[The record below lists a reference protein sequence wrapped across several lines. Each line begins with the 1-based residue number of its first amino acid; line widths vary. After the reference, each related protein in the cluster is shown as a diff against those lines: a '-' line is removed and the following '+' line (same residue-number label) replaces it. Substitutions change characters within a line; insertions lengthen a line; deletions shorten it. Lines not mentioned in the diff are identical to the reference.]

1 MAGTDSGAPFQRIEE
16 LEQENEGLR
25 ERLEQA
31 EEDIERLRRENE
43 QLRQELKAAGRGSRH
58 GKRKPKADRQRPGR
72 KAGQGPFTF
81 RQAPADTG
89 ASSEPP
95 IEVPVTVVQ
104 CPCCGGELRYERTDE
119 ATVTDMPQAAQPEV
133 KSYAVEVRR
142 CERCGQR
149 VRGQHPDVAANQYGA
164 TAHRVGP
171 RVKAAAHAVHYGM
184 GVPVRKLPA
193 ILQEFTGIE
202 VTQSALTQDALK
214 KSEGVVGNVY
224 QELRAGVAAAP
235 AVYTDDTGWRIDGQ
249 TAHLMTFDT
258 DQATV
263 FQIRPRHRNEEV
275 RELIPASYAGVMVTD
290 RGKSYDAE
298 ELLGVKQQKCLDH
311 LKENINEVLE
321 RKKGR
326 ARSFGLKLK
335 SILREARQLW
345 RDYRAGKAENFEAE
359 VERMEEALT
368 FHLRHR
374 ALKDEDNQ
382 RLLDGIGLQHDRG
395 RILLFLH
402 DPTIEPTNNR
412 GERSLRPAVIARK
425 LSHGSKNERGAE
437 AFAGF
442 TSVIQTAAKTPDG
455 SIIDAL
461 ENLFQPKSNK
471 APTEVHPPPG

>member
-16 LEQENEGLR
+16 LEQENEVLR

-31 EEDIERLRRENE
+31 EEDNERLRRENE
-43 QLRQELKAAGRGSRH
+43 QLLQELKAAGRGSKR
-58 GKRKPKADRQRPGR
+58 GRRKPKADPKRPGR
-72 KAGQGPFTF
+72 KVGQCPFTF

-95 IEVPVTVVQ
+95 IEVPVTVGQ
-104 CPCCGGELRYERTDE
+104 CPCCGGALRYERTDE

-149 VRGQHPDVAANQYGA
+149 VRGQHPDVAPDQYGA

-171 RVKAAAHAVHYGM
+171 RVKAAAHTVHYGM

-193 ILQEFTGIE
+193 ILREFTGIE

-214 KSEGVVGNVY
+214 KSEGVIGNAY
-224 QELRAGVAAAP
+224 QELRTGVAAAP
-235 AVYTDDTGWRIDGQ
+235 VVYTDDTGWRIDGE

-263 FQIRPRHRNEEV
+263 FQIRGRHRNEEV
-275 RELIPASYAGVMVTD
+275 RELIPADYAGVMVTD

-321 RKKGR
+321 HKTGR

-345 RDYRAGKAENFEAE
+345 RDQRAGKAKEFQAEAE
-359 VERMEEALT
+359 RIEAELT
-368 FHLRHR
+368 THLRPR
-374 ALKDEDNQ
+374 FLKDEDNQ

-395 RILLFLH
+395 RVLLFLH
-402 DPTIEPTNNR
+402 DPAIEPTNNR
-412 GERSLRPAVIARK
+412 GERSLRPAVIVRQ

-442 TSVIQTAAKTPDG
+442 TSVIQTAAKKKG
-455 SIIDAL
+455 SSIINTL
-461 ENLFQPKSNK
+461 QNLFQSKSRK
-471 APTEVHPPPG
+471 APTDAHPPPG

>member
-1 MAGTDSGAPFQRIEE
+1 MAGTDSRAPSQRIGE

-25 ERLEQA
+25 ERLKEA
-31 EEDIERLRRENE
+31 DEDIERLRRENE
-43 QLRQELKAAGRGSRH
+43 QLRKELQAAGRGSRR
-58 GKRKPKADRQRPGR
+58 GKRKPKTDPKRPGR

-81 RQAPADTG
+81 RQAPAHAG
-89 ASSEPP
+89 ANSEPP
-95 IEVPVTVVQ
+95 MEVPVTVSQ

-119 ATVTDMPQAAQPEV
+119 ATVTDMPQASQPEV

-149 VRGQHPDVAANQYGA
+149 VRGQHPDVAADQFGA

-184 GVPVRKLPA
+184 GVPVRKLPT
-193 ILQEFTGIE
+193 ILREFTGIE
-202 VTQSALTQDALK
+202 VTQSALTQDALRK
-214 KSEGVVGNVY
+214 AEGAVGNAY

-235 AVYTDDTGWRIDGQ
+235 AVYTDDTGWRIHGQ

-263 FQIRPRHRNEEV
+263 FQIRRRHRNEEV
-275 RELIPASYAGVMVTD
+275 RELIPADYAGVMVTD

-298 ELLGVKQQKCLDH
+298 ELLGVRQQKCLDH

-321 RKKGR
+321 RKTGR
-326 ARSFGLKLK
+326 ARGFGLTLK

-345 RDYRAGKAENFEAE
+345 RDQKAGKVSKFQGE
-359 VERMEEALT
+359 VKRIEQELT
-368 FHLRHR
+368 FHLRDR
-374 ALKDEDNQ
+374 ILKDEDNQ
-382 RLLDGIGLQHDRG
+382 RLLNGIGLQHDRG
-395 RILLFLH
+395 RVLLFLH

-412 GERSLRPAVIARK
+412 AERSLRPAVIVRK
-425 LSHGSKNERGAE
+425 LSHGSRNDRGAE

-442 TSVIQTAAKTPDG
+442 TSVIQTAAKTRG
-455 SIIDAL
+455 CSIIDAL
-461 ENLFQPKSNK
+461 QNLFQSKSNK
-471 APTEVHPPPG
+471 APIEIHPPPG

>member
-1 MAGTDSGAPFQRIEE
+1 MAGTESGAPFQRIEE
-16 LEQENEGLR
+16 LKQENEVLR
-25 ERLEQA
+25 ERLEQS
-31 EEDIERLRRENE
+31 EEDNERLRRENE
-43 QLRQELKAAGRGSRH
+43 QLRKELKAAGRGSRR
-58 GKRKPKADRQRPGR
+58 GRRKPKADPKRPGR

-81 RQAPADTG
+81 RQPPADTG
-89 ASSEPP
+89 VSEPA
-95 IEVPVTVVQ
+95 IEVPVTVGQ

-119 ATVTDMPQAAQPEV
+119 ATVMDMPHATQPEV

-149 VRGQHPDVAANQYGA
+149 VRGQHPDVAPDQYGA

-171 RVKAAAHAVHYGM
+171 RVKAAAHTMHYGM

-193 ILQEFTGIE
+193 MLREFTGIE

-214 KSEGVVGNVY
+214 KAEGVVGNAY
-224 QELRAGVAAAP
+224 QDLRTGVTTAP
-235 AVYTDDTGWRIDGQ
+235 AVYTDDTGWRIHGQ

-258 DQATV
+258 DESTV
-263 FQIRPRHRNEEV
+263 FQIRRRHRNEEV
-275 RELIPASYAGVMVTD
+275 RELIPADYAGVMITD

-321 RKKGR
+321 HKAGR
-326 ARSFGLKLK
+326 ARSFGLRLK

-345 RDYRAGKAENFEAE
+345 RDRRAGKAKKFPAE
-359 VERMEEALT
+359 VKRIEEELT
-368 FHLRHR
+368 THLRPR
-374 ALKDEDNQ
+374 FLKDEDNQ

-395 RILLFLH
+395 RVLLFLH

-412 GERSLRPAVIARK
+412 GERALRPAVIVRK

-442 TSVIQTAAKTPDG
+442 TSVIQTAAKKRG
-455 SIIDAL
+455 CSIIDAL
-461 ENLFQPKSNK
+461 QNLFQSKSHP
-471 APTEVHPPPG
+471 PTEANPPPN